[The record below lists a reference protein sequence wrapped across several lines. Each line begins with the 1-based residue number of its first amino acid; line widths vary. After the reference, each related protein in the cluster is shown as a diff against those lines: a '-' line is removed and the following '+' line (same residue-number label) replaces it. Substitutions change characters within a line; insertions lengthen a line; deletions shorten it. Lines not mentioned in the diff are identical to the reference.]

1 MSIRDRTDAAR
12 PTSAAHH
19 RARSHGLAKASGYNW
34 RTPVEADISRYKPGG
49 GLRGS
54 FGYDRCLIVI
64 VFVVARASRGF
75 GETRLHEV
83 VLRGI
88 RPRTDP
94 LDRFLN
100 EGGTPIDAPLVSAKE
115 DPEMST
121 RLPHPARHGR
131 CAMISRS
138 LAFIHFLCVL
148 RPSWK
153 SVPSF
158 LAAARSILAAK
169 L

>member
-1 MSIRDRTDAAR
+1 VSIRDRTDAAR
-12 PTSAAHH
+12 PISAAHH

-64 VFVVARASRGF
+64 VFVVAGASRGF

-88 RPRTDP
+88 RPRADRTPRWLRLRGKVPAGSLPVSSGNSDP
-94 LDRFLN
+94 ALL
-100 EGGTPIDAPLVSAKE
+100 LK
-115 DPEMST
+115 
-121 RLPHPARHGR
+121 
-131 CAMISRS
+131 
-138 LAFIHFLCVL
+138 
-148 RPSWK
+148 
-153 SVPSF
+153 
-158 LAAARSILAAK
+158 
-169 L
+169 

>member
-1 MSIRDRTDAAR
+1 VSSRNRTDAAR

-19 RARSHGLAKASGYNW
+19 RARSHGLAKAAGYNW

-64 VFVVARASRGF
+64 VFVVARASRGSVKRDS
-75 GETRLHEV
+75 TSV

-88 RPRTDP
+88 RPRADP

-100 EGGTPIDAPLVSAKE
+100 EGGTPIDARLVSAKE

-153 SVPSF
+153 SVPS
-158 LAAARSILAAK
+158 LLPWQEVY
-169 L
+169 

>member
-1 MSIRDRTDAAR
+1 MSIRNRTDAAR

-34 RTPVEADISRYKPGG
+34 RTPVADISRYKPGG

-88 RPRTDP
+88 RPRADP

-100 EGGTPIDAPLVSAKE
+100 ERGTPIDARLVSAKE

-158 LAAARSILAAK
+158 LPWQEVY
-169 L
+169 

>member
-64 VFVVARASRGF
+64 VFVVAGASRGF

-83 VLRGI
+83 VLRVSVLALIVRRDG
-88 RPRTDP
+88 
-94 LDRFLN
+94 FAF
-100 EGGTPIDAPLVSAKE
+100 GGKF
-115 DPEMST
+115 
-121 RLPHPARHGR
+121 R
-131 CAMISRS
+131 
-138 LAFIHFLCVL
+138 
-148 RPSWK
+148 
-153 SVPSF
+153 
-158 LAAARSILAAK
+158 LAASQSPAGTQIPRFC
-169 L
+169 